1 MEVDSPSARLGPG
14 YSLSGY
20 WVELK
25 GATGPDL
32 QYLELEGYGSVL
44 PRLDL
49 QLLSEAQLAWEGEIL
64 LEIDSE
70 HSELGEFVFLPFVLD
85 IQPVSSG
92 NYEGLESVAGLSP

>member
-1 MEVDSPSARLGPG
+1 MEVDSPSARLGLG

-32 QYLELEGYGSVL
+32 QYLE
-44 PRLDL
+44 LDL